1 VSDSAGRRL
10 RQLGDVAVSQLRHVG
25 EKRTEALASLG
36 IENVFDLLT
45 VYPRRYIDRTKRVD
59 LSDLTVGEE
68 AAVFGEVKK
77 VSSRRTKQGKVM
89 VEVSVADDGGS
100 IKIVF
105 FNQAWRERQLPVGVQ
120 ALFFAKVGEYKGQRQ
135 MTNPVVDVIVGPS
148 GDERDLSRVGR
159 VVAIYPA
166 SGKAGLT
173 SWEIGGFIEESLRR
187 AGPLLD
193 PVPSSVRDE
202 LELVDRTQSYW
213 GIHLPTDLADV
224 APARR
229 RLVFDEFLR
238 LQLLLALRRRRLE
251 QSATAIRHPIDP
263 EDLDVEPGAA
273 LLPSSTLVR
282 RFLAGHHFALTNAQR
297 RVLADIAADMASPL
311 PMHRLLQGDVGSGK
325 TVVALTTLLAA
336 IDGGRQGALMAP
348 TEVLA
353 EQHLASL
360 RKDLEGLSVHDERV
374 LGGERPLS
382 IQLLSGRVRAR
393 DRQVILDGLADA
405 SVDIV
410 VGTNALLTDD
420 VRFKALGAIV
430 IDEQHR
436 FGVEQR
442 ATLRDKG
449 KQHSE
454 ERADPDL
461 LVMTATPIPRT
472 AAMVVF
478 GDLDRSVLDE
488 MPVGRVPIITSWA
501 REQREVNECW
511 QKVRD
516 EVAKGRRAYVICPLV
531 EGSERVEATSA
542 VEERTRLAL
551 GELRG
556 LSVGLLHGQMKGPE
570 KEEVMAQFRAGD
582 LNVLVATVVIE
593 VGVDVAEASVIVI
606 EDAWR
611 FGLAQL
617 HQLRGRVGRGDAQS
631 FCYLLG
637 APPNDEGAVRLQA
650 LVDSNDGFALAEVD
664 LDLRGEGT
672 LLGARQRGR
681 SDLRLANLRRDEDLL
696 IAAQSVASALVQVDG
711 LGLEPELVDELRL
724 FVDDDEAD
732 YLFKS

>member
-1 VSDSAGRRL
+1 MSAAAPRRL
-10 RQLGDVAVSQLRHVG
+10 RQLGEVPVDQLRHVG
-25 EKRTEALASLG
+25 ERRVEALASLG
-36 IENVFDLLT
+36 VASVFDLLT
-45 VYPRRYIDRTKRVD
+45 FYPRRYIDRTKRVD

-68 AAVFGEVKK
+68 AAIFAEVKK
-77 VSSRRTKQGKVM
+77 VTSRRTKQGKSM
-89 VEVSVADDGGS
+89 VEVSVADEGGS
-100 IKIVF
+100 INIVF
-105 FNQAWRERQLPVGVQ
+105 FNQPWRERQLPVGVS
-120 ALFFAKVGEYKGQRQ
+120 ALFFSKVGEYRGQRQ
-135 MTNPVVDVIVGPS
+135 MTNPVVDVIIGPS

-159 VVAIYPA
+159 VVPIYPA

-187 AGPLLD
+187 AGPMLD
-193 PVPSSVRDE
+193 PIAFDVRE
-202 LELVDRTQSYW
+202 RLELVDRTESFW
-213 GIHLPTDLADV
+213 GIHVPKDLEEV
-224 APARR
+224 PRARR

-251 QSATAIRHPIDP
+251 KDATGIRHPIS
-263 EDLDVEPGAA
+263 LDDIEVQPGA
-273 LLPSSTLVR
+273 LVTPSSSLVR
-282 RFLAGHHFALTNAQR
+282 RFLSGHHFALTGAQR
-297 RVLADIAADMASPL
+297 RVLGEIAHDLAGPL

-325 TVVALTTLLAA
+325 TIVALTALLASL
-336 IDGGRQGALMAP
+336 DGGRQGALMAP

-353 EQHLASL
+353 EQHLASM
-360 RKDLEGLSVHDERV
+360 RSDLEGLTKLDPSV
-374 LGGERPLS
+374 LGGERALS
-382 IQLLSGRVRAR
+382 IQLLSGRLRAKER
-393 DRQVILDGLADA
+393 HSVLAGLASGA
-405 SVDIV
+405 VDII
-410 VGTNALLTDD
+410 VGTHALLTDD
-420 VRFKALGAIV
+420 VHFHSLGVIV

-449 KQHSE
+449 KQHSSE
-454 ERADPDL
+454 AADPDL

-488 MPVGRVPIITSWA
+488 LPQGRRPIITTWA
-501 REQREVNECW
+501 KDSRDVDDCW
-511 QKVRD
+511 LRVRD
-516 EVAKGRRAYVICPLV
+516 EVSHGRRAYVVCPLV
-531 EGSERVEATSA
+531 EGSERIEATSA

-551 GELRG
+551 HELRG
-556 LSVGLLHGQMKGPE
+556 LSVGLLHGQMKSAE
-570 KEEVMAQFRAGD
+570 KDDVMEQFRRGE

-593 VGVDVAEASVIVI
+593 VGVDVPDASVIVI

-631 FCYLLG
+631 YCYLLG
-637 APPNDEGAVRLQA
+637 TPPSEDSAIRLQA
-650 LVDSNDGFALAEVD
+650 LVDSTDGFELAEVD

-672 LLGARQRGR
+672 LLGARQQGR

-696 IAAQSVASALVQVDG
+696 VSAHDVAISMVAHDALND
-711 LGLEPELVDELRL
+711 EPEWEDELRL
-724 FVDDDEAD
+724 FIDDEEAD

>member
-1 VSDSAGRRL
+1 VSDAAGRRL
-10 RQLGDVAVSQLRHVG
+10 RELGEVSVAELRHVG
-25 EKRTEALASLG
+25 DKRAEALGSLG
-36 IENVFDLLT
+36 IESVFDLLT
-45 VYPRRYIDRTKRVD
+45 LYPRRYIDRTKRVD

-68 AAVFGEVKK
+68 AAIFAEVTK

-89 VEVSVADDGGS
+89 VEVTVADDGGS
-100 IKIVF
+100 IKVVF
-105 FNQAWRERQLPVGVQ
+105 FNQPWRERQLLKGVQ
-120 ALFFAKVGEYKGQRQ
+120 ALFFSKVGEYRGQRQ
-135 MTNPVVDVIVGPS
+135 MTNPAVDVIVGAT
-148 GDERDLSRVGR
+148 GAERDASRVAR

-173 SWEIGGFIEESLRR
+173 SWEMGGFVEESLRR

-193 PVPSSVRDE
+193 PLPIMVRDE
-202 LELVDRTQSYW
+202 FSFVDRTKSFW
-213 GIHLPTDLADV
+213 DIHVPADLADV

-251 QSATAIRHPIDP
+251 ESATGIRHPITLADI
-263 EDLDVEPGAA
+263 DVQPGDAVT
-273 LLPSSTLVR
+273 PSSTLVR
-282 RFLAGHHFALTNAQR
+282 RFLAGHRFSLTNAQR
-297 RVLADIAADMASPL
+297 RVLGEIAHDMASPL

-325 TVVALTTLLAA
+325 TVVALATLLAA

-360 RKDLEGLSVHDERV
+360 RRDLEGLSIPDPRV
-374 LGGERPLS
+374 LGGQRPLS
-382 IQLLSGRVRAR
+382 IQLLSSRVRAK
-393 DRQVILDGLADA
+393 DRQKILEGLLDR
-405 SVDIV
+405 SVDII
-410 VGTNALLTDD
+410 VGTHALLTDD
-420 VRFKALGAIV
+420 VRFASLGAIV

-449 KQHSE
+449 KEHSN

-488 MPVGRVPIITSWA
+488 MPQGRQPIITSRA
-501 REQREVNECW
+501 STPLEVAACW
-511 QKVRD
+511 QMVRD
-516 EVAKGRRAYVICPLV
+516 EVAQGRRAYVICPLV
-531 EGSERVEATSA
+531 EGSERIEATSA
-542 VEERTRLAL
+542 VQERTRLAL
-551 GELRG
+551 DELRG

-570 KEEVMAQFRAGD
+570 KDDVMQQFRSGE
-582 LNVLVATVVIE
+582 LQVLVATVVIE
-593 VGVDVAEASVIVI
+593 VGVDVPEASVIVI

-617 HQLRGRVGRGDAQS
+617 HQLRGRVGRGSSQS
-631 FCYLLG
+631 YCFLLG
-637 APPNDEGAVRLQA
+637 EPPSDEATKRLDA
-650 LVDSNDGFALAEVD
+650 LVASNDGFVLAEVD

-672 LLGARQRGR
+672 LLGTRQRGR
-681 SDLRLANLRRDEDLL
+681 SDLRLANLRRDEELL
-696 IAAQSVASALVQVDG
+696 VAAQRVAGSLVDADALAG
-711 LGLEPELVDELRL
+711 EPALVDELRL
-724 FVDDDEAD
+724 FIDDDEAD